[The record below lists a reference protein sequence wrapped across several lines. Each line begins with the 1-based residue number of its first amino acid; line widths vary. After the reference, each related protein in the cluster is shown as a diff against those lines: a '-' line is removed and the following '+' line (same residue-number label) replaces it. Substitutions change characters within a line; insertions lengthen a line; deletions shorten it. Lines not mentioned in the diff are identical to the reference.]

1 MKTII
6 YTLIIILNLNSLFA
20 QSEKIPLEKR
30 KGHLYSEWKLN
41 NTITAKIFL
50 ESGFPIIIFN
60 EQFLQK
66 HLNELALKLEIPSE
80 DEFVSTWNNAK
91 KTKIKYHINDTLII
105 NRLPQI
111 INAVVIDFSE
121 IPSWKD
127 YDIVYPIADLK
138 GIIEINIK
146 EKYMRILDTLN
157 YIKNFNVYKMKID
170 ENTKGLYL
178 NTELSVYDTLG
189 GKEMIKGDFLFD
201 LGAGNAFMLN
211 KNLKKV
217 QVFVEK
223 SDRMILKD
231 TTRIN
236 TKGKKE
242 LSIIIPDNIVLNN
255 IRIQNSYVV
264 AMKYNSTKASDKYIG
279 LIGTS
284 FFKEF
289 ITIFDYDNKKL
300 YLKSNSK
307 NIKIIKG

>member
-1 MKTII
+1 M
-6 YTLIIILNLNSLFA
+6 NFNSLFA

-30 KGHLYSEWKLN
+30 KGHLYSNWELN
-41 NTITAKIFL
+41 NKISADIFL

-60 EQFLQK
+60 EQFVNK
-66 HLNELALKLEIPSE
+66 HLKELNLIMNTPS
-80 DEFVSTWNNAK
+80 DVKYVSTWNDNSK
-91 KTKIKYHINDTLII
+91 HKILYQINDTLVI
-105 NRLPQI
+105 NGKTQI
-111 INAVVIDFSE
+111 IDAVVIDFSK
-121 IPSWKD
+121 INAWKD
-127 YDIVYPIADLK
+127 YDIVYPISDLK

-146 EKYMRILDTLN
+146 EKYMKILDTLN
-157 YIKNFNVYKMKID
+157 YIEEFNAYNMKID

-189 GKEMIKGDFLFD
+189 TKEMIKGGFLFD

-211 KNLKKV
+211 KNSEKV

-231 TTRIN
+231 TTRVN

-255 IRIQNSYVV
+255 IRIKSSYVV
-264 AMKYNSTKASDKYIG
+264 AMKYNSTKNSDKYIG
-279 LIGTS
+279 LIGNS

-300 YLKSNSK
+300 YLKPNSK
-307 NIKIIKG
+307 NIKMIKE